1 MTLLISQRREQL
13 VLWLAQHQYASVPQL
28 ASHFQVSEM
37 TIRRDLMALQDMG
50 LVERT
55 RGGVEIAHSAQEPSF
70 SMKRLLYAI
79 EKAAI
84 AREALQFV
92 ESGMTVA
99 LSAGTTT
106 WHIARILK
114 GFSRLTFVTNSTNV
128 ADALQQNGWDA
139 IILTGGNY
147 RTPSDALVG
156 PVAERTIRGLY
167 SDLLFLGVHA
177 LDLQGGISTPNPAE
191 AAVDQVL
198 MEQARRVVLVVDH
211 SKFGTRTFCRIASL
225 AEADAIVTDEGADHD
240 ILEQLIKLGLDVRVA
255 RVEPMSE
262 ESNGFDQGGECPNE
276 DIVSPLCPS
285 RAERR

>member
-1 MTLLISQRREQL
+1 MTLLISERREQL
-13 VLWLAQHQYASVPQL
+13 VLWLAQHRYASVPQL
-28 ASHFQVSEM
+28 ANNFQVSEM
-37 TIRRDLMALQDMG
+37 TIRRDLTALQDMG

-55 RGGVEIAHSAQEPSF
+55 RGGVEIAHSAQEPPF
-70 SMKRLLYAI
+70 SVKRLLYAI

-114 GFSRLTFVTNSTNV
+114 GFAHLTFVTNSTNV
-128 ADALQQNGWDA
+128 ADALQQNGWDS

-156 PVAERTIRGLY
+156 PVTERTIRGLY
-167 SDLLFLGVHA
+167 SDLLFLGAHA
-177 LDLQGGISTPNPAE
+177 LDLEGGISTPNPAE
-191 AAVDQVL
+191 AAVDQVM

-211 SKFGTRTFCRIASL
+211 SKFGTRTLCRIASL
-225 AEADAIVTDEGADHD
+225 AEVDAVVTDERADAEV
-240 ILEQLIKLGLDVRVA
+240 LEQLMKLGLDVRVA
-255 RVEPMSE
+255 RMELVREGSK
-262 ESNGFDQGGECPNE
+262 GFGQSD
-276 DIVSPLCPS
+276 
-285 RAERR
+285 ERPETETM